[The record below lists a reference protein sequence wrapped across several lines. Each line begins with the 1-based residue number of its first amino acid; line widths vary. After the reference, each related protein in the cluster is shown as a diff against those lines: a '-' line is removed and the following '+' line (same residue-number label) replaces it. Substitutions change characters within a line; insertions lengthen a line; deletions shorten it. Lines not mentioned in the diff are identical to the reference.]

1 MEEIQENEIRA
12 KILPEAGSG
21 EVFGNRQGGD
31 NRQSDGGKKNS
42 SIYGG
47 RIRRA
52 RRRKYCL
59 LEDDFS

>member
-31 NRQSDGGKKNS
+31 NRQSDGGKKNYKY
-42 SIYGG
+42 IW
-47 RIRRA
+47 
-52 RRRKYCL
+52 RKNTAGA
-59 LEDDFS
+59 S